1 MKKNKT
7 DKKLLL
13 KVNNKGMTLIEV
25 IASMGILALISLAIY
40 NGTALILQGFEIGQF
55 VYESNGVIEE
65 RLETNTA
72 GGTLGQASF
81 DVNGSTIYID
91 GQYHTD
97 SETKE
102 DKTISYTIFR
112 P

>member
-1 MKKNKT
+1 MKKNKRI
-7 DKKLLL
+7 KKM
-13 KVNNKGMTLIEV
+13 NNKGMTLIEV

-40 NGTALILQGFEIGQF
+40 NGTALILKGFEIGQF
-55 VYESNGVIEE
+55 VYESNGVIEK
-65 RLETNTA
+65 RLETNTV
-72 GGTLGQASF
+72 GGTAGQATF
-81 DVNGSTIYID
+81 DVNGSTVVID

-102 DKTISYTIFR
+102 DKTISYTMFR

>member
-1 MKKNKT
+1 
-7 DKKLLL
+7 
-13 KVNNKGMTLIEV
+13 MTLIEV

-40 NGTALILQGFEIGQF
+40 NGTALILKGFEIGQF

-65 RLETNTA
+65 RLETNTV
-72 GGTLGQASF
+72 GGTAGQATF
-81 DVNGSTIYID
+81 LVNGTTVVVD

-102 DKTISYTIFR
+102 NKKISYTMFR

>member
-1 MKKNKT
+1 MKMIKEAKQL
-7 DKKLLL
+7 D
-13 KVNNKGMTLIEV
+13 NKGMTLIEV

-40 NGTALILQGFEIGQF
+40 NGTALILKGFEIGQF

-65 RLETNTA
+65 RLETNTV
-72 GGTLGQASF
+72 GGTAGQATF
-81 DVNGSTIYID
+81 LVNGTTVVVD

-102 DKTISYTIFR
+102 DKTISYTMFR

>member
-1 MKKNKT
+1 MKKIKEV
-7 DKKLLL
+7 KQL
-13 KVNNKGMTLIEV
+13 NNKGMTLIEV

-40 NGTALILQGFEIGQF
+40 NGTDLILQGFEIGQF

-65 RLETNTA
+65 RLETNTV
-72 GGTLGQASF
+72 GGTAGQATF
-81 DVNGSTIYID
+81 LVNGTTVVVD

-102 DKTISYTIFR
+102 DKTISYTMFR

>member
-1 MKKNKT
+1 MKKNNKV
-7 DKKLLL
+7 KKL
-13 KVNNKGMTLIEV
+13 NNKGMTLIEV
-25 IASMGILALISLAIY
+25 IASMAILALISLAIY

-55 VYESNGVIEE
+55 VYDSNGVIEE
-65 RLETNTA
+65 RLETNTI
-72 GGTLGQASF
+72 GGTAGQATF
-81 DVNGSTIYID
+81 LVNGTTVAID

-102 DKTISYTIFR
+102 NKTISYTLFR